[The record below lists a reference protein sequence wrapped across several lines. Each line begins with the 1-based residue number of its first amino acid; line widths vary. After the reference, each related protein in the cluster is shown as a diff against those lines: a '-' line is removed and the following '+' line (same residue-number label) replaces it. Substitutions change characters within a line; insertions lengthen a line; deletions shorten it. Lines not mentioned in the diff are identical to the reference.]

1 MIISSIISYQ
11 VQDNYEL
18 PEQTLLRK
26 KQNEKAINANNRVC
40 DHEVPAIH
48 TPMHNIRGGGMLRV
62 GGSADPGQF

>member
-48 TPMHNIRGGGMLRV
+48 TPMHNNITYHHNTYAISLE
-62 GGSADPGQF
+62 S